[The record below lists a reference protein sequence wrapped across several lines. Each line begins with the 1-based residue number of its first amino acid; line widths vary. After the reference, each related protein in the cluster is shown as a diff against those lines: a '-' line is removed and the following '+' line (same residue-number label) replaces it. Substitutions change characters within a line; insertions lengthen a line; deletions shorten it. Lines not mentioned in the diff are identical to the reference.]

1 MDNINSESS
10 IKNKTPLSEIKTPD
24 YTEKILTIDDKK
36 YNSAGVLIINKYLNK
51 DCIVFFKSSKPIPSG
66 VNKGKFYCDIPGGG
80 IDIKD
85 ESLEE
90 TASRELYEESKKLL
104 SISKNNL
111 EMMKQNKSFFELPG
125 RRLSG
130 KRKVGLFGCFVC
142 KLLYVNAKIYNTNKD
157 LLKKVKLDNVYYE
170 TIELVKFPIEN
181 IKEYFKDKKL
191 SDIKKQCEIKDSSG
205 TYQFI
210 TLLAS
215 KCLFLAVNGDN
226 PIVDSAYKLTEY
238 EEIENNLQDG
248 KRKGKTIRYAN
259 LKVNKI

>member
-10 IKNKTPLSEIKTPD
+10 IKNKTPLSEIKTSD
-24 YTEKILTIDDKK
+24 YTEKILTIDDKN

-111 EMMKQNKSFFELPG
+111 EMMKQNNSFFELPG

-142 KLLYVNAKIYNTNKD
+142 KARRFGRRPYKHFENDLIFHIYD
-157 LLKKVKLDNVYYE
+157 M
-170 TIELVKFPIEN
+170 
-181 IKEYFKDKKL
+181 L
-191 SDIKKQCEIKDSSG
+191 S
-205 TYQFI
+205 
-210 TLLAS
+210 L
-215 KCLFLAVNGDN
+215 
-226 PIVDSAYKLTEY
+226 
-238 EEIENNLQDG
+238 
-248 KRKGKTIRYAN
+248 
-259 LKVNKI
+259 